1 MSIPPYTSYSLLAQL
16 RFHGPLLWQ
25 LPRYILRAFAPL
37 SLNCTL
43 CVKPLF
49 LLYPTLLTMCP
60 YLTSWI
66 WSGEDYLM
74 MLLVLGRLSYLKVFI
89 TNISEFSVLSRN
101 ASNLPAQL
109 THLLFQM
116 SIPHLFLPPY
126 AFNSPSIIFT
136 LSWGPYFFAL
146 KNRSN

>member
-49 LLYPTLLTMCP
+49 WLYPTLLTMCP

-66 WSGEDYLM
+66 WSGKDYLM
-74 MLLVLGRLSYLKVFI
+74 MLLVVGRLSYLKLFV

-101 ASNLPAQL
+101 AS
-109 THLLFQM
+109 T
-116 SIPHLFLPPY
+116 
-126 AFNSPSIIFT
+126 SPSSTHSPPLSNVHSTPFPPSLRVQQPIHHFHSQLRT
-136 LSWGPYFFAL
+136 LL
-146 KNRSN
+146 LCTEK